1 LEYQTVCFALKSP
14 GISRTKAARNNG
26 AVHEEKIG
34 KARQVQED
42 IARCKAMTSKWISF
56 HAKDDA
62 KASRSMDGF
71 TRQQRASK
79 QENKRG
85 NLGHPVAV
93 NRDKYMFNKLQQDA

>member
-1 LEYQTVCFALKSP
+1 MCK
-14 GISRTKAARNNG
+14 
-26 AVHEEKIG
+26 KI
-34 KARQVQED
+34 
-42 IARCKAMTSKWISF
+42 IARCKEMTSKCISF

-93 NRDKYMFNKLQQDA
+93 NRDKYMFNKLQQDTCRLA